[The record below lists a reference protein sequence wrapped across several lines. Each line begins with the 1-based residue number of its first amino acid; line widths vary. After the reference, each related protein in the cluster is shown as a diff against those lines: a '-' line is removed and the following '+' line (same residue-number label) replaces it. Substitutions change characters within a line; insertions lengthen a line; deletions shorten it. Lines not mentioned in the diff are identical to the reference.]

1 MSALA
6 GLLDYLKAKDA
17 SKEAREKKAARKAER
32 EKAAGRVAPD
42 NNNPNVDRFK
52 QSLVDSGSK
61 STEGSGTTLVEQR
74 GESYP
79 EKPAEWKAAEAIHGP
94 HLFLG
99 RSLRA
104 MAYAKKFSYAAGPTA
119 VAKVTRDIY
128 KDRELAKYMDL
139 CLEKDLSAGV
149 PTEGGY
155 LVPETTLE
163 GVIEMLRERCIIM
176 RLGAQELPMDTGT
189 LNLNKQTDGATASY
203 VGENQPVNAS
213 DPDFGAIHLAAK
225 KMMVNVPISNDLL
238 KTARIAADRF
248 VANDAMSA
256 MKVKF
261 DRTAFTSQ
269 GGQYAPRGL
278 VAMEGLTTLSIAGA
292 LTADNIVNFIVK
304 LFGQNVDL
312 DNFSTVGWA
321 FGIELWRDL
330 FNLKATTNEYLLR
343 AQLELGKLLRYPWE
357 TTQFLARAAGGTA
370 PMYFGAWNQ
379 FIIARQGLM
388 EIDTSTEAAYNNA
401 SGTVVSSWSRDQ
413 TLVRLIDRHD
423 FALRQGAAICKCTD
437 ITTNAA

>member
-17 SKEAREKKAARKAER
+17 SKEAKEKRAAKRAAKA
-32 EKAAGRVAPD
+32 KAAGGPAPG
-42 NNNPNVDRFK
+42 NPNVERFK
-52 QSLVDSGSK
+52 QNLTDSGAK
-61 STEGSGTTLVEQR
+61 STEGGTTLVEQK
-74 GESYP
+74 GEAYP
-79 EKPAEWKAAEAIHGP
+79 EKPDHWKAAEAIHGP

-99 RSLRA
+99 RCLRA
-104 MAYAKKFSYAAGPTA
+104 MAYSKKFSYGSGPEA
-119 VAKVTRDIY
+119 CAKVTQDIY
-128 KDRELAKYMDL
+128 RDRELSKYMQG

-163 GVIEMLRERCIIM
+163 GVIELLRERCIIM
-176 RLGAQELPMDTGT
+176 RLGAQELPMDNGT
-189 LNLNKQTDGATASY
+189 LNLNKQTDGATAAY
-203 VGENQPVNAS
+203 VGENQPVNSS
-213 DPDFGAIHLAAK
+213 DPDFGSIHMASK

-238 KTARIAADRF
+238 KTSRIAADRF

-269 GGQYAPRGL
+269 GGNYAPRGL
-278 VAMEGLTTLSIAGA
+278 RYMEGLTTLSIAGA

-304 LFGQNVDL
+304 LFGANVDL
-312 DNFSTVGWA
+312 DDFSTVGWA

-357 TTQFLARAAGGTA
+357 TTQFLARLSGGTA

-401 SGTVVSSWSRDQ
+401 AGTVVSAWSRDQ
-413 TLVRLIDRHD
+413 TVVRLIDRHD
-423 FALRQGAAICKCTD
+423 FALRQGAAICKCLD
-437 ITTNAA
+437 ITTSAA